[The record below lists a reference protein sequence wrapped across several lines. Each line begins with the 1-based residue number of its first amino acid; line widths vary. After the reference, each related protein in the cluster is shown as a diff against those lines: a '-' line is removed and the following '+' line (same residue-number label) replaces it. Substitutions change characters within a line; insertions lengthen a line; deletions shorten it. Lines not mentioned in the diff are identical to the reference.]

1 MMTPFVKWAGGKRQL
16 LNDIKRL
23 MPKQYEQ
30 YFEPFI
36 GGGAVLFEIAPKT
49 AIISDMNKELI
60 TTYKVFKSETK
71 FNQLLLRLDEYEKNH
86 NEVYYYKVR
95 EQDRDAAFSQLSDVE
110 VSGRFIYLNKA
121 CFNGLYRVNSK
132 GFFNVPFGK
141 KEVLKTYNKENL
153 ESIHQ
158 YFVNNDVEI
167 YLQDFEKT
175 IASAKK
181 GDFVYFDPPYD
192 TIENKNSFTAYNEN
206 IFDRDAQIRLS
217 NTFKELDKKG
227 VYVMLSNHN
236 TSFIQSLY
244 KGFNIHIVK
253 ATRMINSKSSE
264 RGPIEE
270 VLITNYDS

>member
-1 MMTPFVKWAGGKRQL
+1 MTPFVKWAGGKRQL
-16 LNDIKRL
+16 INNIKEL
-23 MPKQYEQ
+23 MPRNYEQ

-36 GGGAVLFEIAPKT
+36 GGGAALFEITPKN
-49 AIISDMNKELI
+49 AIISDINKELI
-60 TTYKVFKSETK
+60 TTYKVFKSRIL
-71 FNQLLLRLDEYEKNH
+71 FNQLMQRLDEYEKNH
-86 NEVYYYKVR
+86 SEVFYYEVR
-95 EQDRDAAFSQLSDVE
+95 EKDRDTIFSELSDVE
-110 VSGRFIYLNKA
+110 VSARFIYLNKA

-141 KEVLKTYNKENL
+141 KEKLKTYSKENL
-153 ESIHQ
+153 DAIHE
-158 YFVNNDVEI
+158 YFANNDIKI

-206 IFDRDAQIRLS
+206 NFDRNAQIRLC
-217 NTFKELDKKG
+217 NVFKELDKKG
-227 VYVMLSNHN
+227 VYLMLSNHN
-236 TSFIQSLY
+236 TSFIQTLY
-244 KGFNIHIVK
+244 KEFNIHIVK

-270 VLITNYDS
+270 VLITNYGS

>member
-1 MMTPFVKWAGGKRQL
+1 MTPFVKWAGGKRQL

-60 TTYKVFKSETK
+60 TTYKVFKSEIQ

-95 EQDRDAAFSQLSDVE
+95 EQDRDADFSQLSDVE
-110 VSGRFIYLNKA
+110 VSARFIYLNKA

-206 IFDRDAQIRLS
+206 IFDRDSQIRLS

-244 KGFNIHIVK
+244 KGFNIHIVN

>member
-1 MMTPFVKWAGGKRQL
+1 MTPFVKWAGGKRQL

-36 GGGAVLFEIAPKT
+36 GGGAVLFEIAPKN

-60 TTYKVFKSETK
+60 TTYKVFKSDTQ
-71 FNQLLLRLDEYEKNH
+71 FNQLVLRLDEYEKNH

-95 EQDRDAAFSQLSDVE
+95 EQDRDAAFSRLSDVE
-110 VSGRFIYLNKA
+110 VSARFIYLNKA

>member
-1 MMTPFVKWAGGKRQL
+1 MTPFVKWAGGKRQL
-16 LNDIKRL
+16 LNDIKKL

-36 GGGAVLFEIAPKT
+36 GGGAVLFEIAPKN

-60 TTYKVFKSETK
+60 TTYKVFKSDTQ
-71 FNQLLLRLDEYEKNH
+71 FNQLVLRLGEYEKNH

-110 VSGRFIYLNKA
+110 VSARFIYLNKA

-206 IFDRDAQIRLS
+206 IFGRDAQIRLC

-244 KGFNIHIVK
+244 KGFNVHIVN
-253 ATRMINSKSSE
+253 ATRVINSKSSE

>member
-1 MMTPFVKWAGGKRQL
+1 MTPFVKWAGGKRQL
-16 LNDIKRL
+16 INNIKEL
-23 MPKQYEQ
+23 MPRNYEQ

-36 GGGAVLFEIAPKT
+36 GGGAVLFEITPKN

-60 TTYKVFKSETK
+60 TTYKVFKSRIL
-71 FNQLLLRLDEYEKNH
+71 FNQLMQRLDEYEKNH
-86 NEVYYYKVR
+86 SEVFYYEVR
-95 EQDRDAAFSQLSDVE
+95 EKDRDTIFSELSDVE
-110 VSGRFIYLNKA
+110 VSARFIYLNKA

-141 KEVLKTYNKENL
+141 KEKLKTYSKENL
-153 ESIHQ
+153 DAIHE
-158 YFVNNDVEI
+158 YFANNDIKI

-206 IFDRDAQIRLS
+206 NFDRNAQIRLC
-217 NTFKELDKKG
+217 NAFKELDKKG
-227 VYVMLSNHN
+227 VYLMLSNHN
-236 TSFIQSLY
+236 TSFIQTLY
-244 KGFNIHIVK
+244 KEFNIHIVK

-270 VLITNYDS
+270 VLITNYGS

>member
-1 MMTPFVKWAGGKRQL
+1 MTPFVKWAGGKRQL
-16 LNDIKRL
+16 INNIKEL
-23 MPKQYEQ
+23 MPRNYEQ

-36 GGGAVLFEIAPKT
+36 GGGAVLFEITPKN

-60 TTYKVFKSETK
+60 TTYKVFKSRIL
-71 FNQLLLRLDEYEKNH
+71 FNQLMQRLDEYEKNH
-86 NEVYYYKVR
+86 SEVFYYEVR
-95 EQDRDAAFSQLSDVE
+95 EKDRDTIFSELSDVE
-110 VSGRFIYLNKA
+110 VSARFIYLNKA

-141 KEVLKTYNKENL
+141 KEKLKTYSKENL
-153 ESIHQ
+153 EAIHE
-158 YFVNNDVEI
+158 YFSNNDIKI

-206 IFDRDAQIRLS
+206 NFDRNAQIRLC
-217 NTFKELDKKG
+217 NVFKELDKKG
-227 VYVMLSNHN
+227 VYLMLSNHN
-236 TSFIQSLY
+236 TSFIQTLY
-244 KGFNIHIVK
+244 KEFNIHIVK

-270 VLITNYDS
+270 VLITNYGT